1 MNHDELDDTDRR
13 DIDKKRFRFDAGIN
27 IAHILTT
34 LAMVYS
40 LFSWGSG
47 VNSAQAVQADRIQ
60 TLKVDRER
68 DRAETLQALSEINRK
83 LDRLADKK

>member
-1 MNHDELDDTDRR
+1 MEELDDTDRR
-13 DIDKKRFRFDAGIN
+13 NIDKKRFRFDAGIN

-60 TLKVDRER
+60 TLKTDRER

>member
-1 MNHDELDDTDRR
+1 MEDMDDRR

-60 TLKVDRER
+60 TLKTDRER

-83 LDRLADKK
+83 LDRIADKK